1 MDASHF
7 ESEYILGR
15 KLAFYCTAQGSP
27 RPHVTWLK
35 DGLELYAHPFYQVVV
50 FTFKTLTGAELSNAI
65 LQFPS

>member
-35 DGLELYAHPFYQVVV
+35 DGIRQNRLDGSLDYNSKEF
-50 FTFKTLTGAELSNAI
+50 
-65 LQFPS
+65 